1 MAERLGTRALN
12 RALLDR
18 QLLLRR
24 SAMPTLDA
32 IEHLIGLQSQAP
44 NPPYIGLW
52 TRLVGF
58 QPDQLADLIAQRKAV
73 RVALMRGT
81 VHLVSARDCL
91 LLRPLLQP
99 LYDRAL
105 DANPNLAPGPDDLDM
120 DTLVAEATKLLTE
133 RPRTPKEIGTLLRE
147 RWPDRDGAALA
158 YAARNRLALVQVP
171 PRGLWGKSSQ
181 TTLTTAEHWLDRPLA
196 TDPQPDEVLLRYFR
210 AFGPATAKD
219 AQVWSGLVKLGEVVD
234 RLRPGLRAYV
244 DDEGRELLDLP
255 DAARPDEDEPA
266 PVRFLPE
273 YDNLLRSH
281 VERSMVLPP
290 EYKPLLVTKNDS
302 PMPTFL
308 VDGFVRGTWRLTTE
322 RGRATLRIAPF
333 AALSSAHNA
342 TVTAEA
348 ERLLEFLAAAADTR
362 DLQIDQPPR

>member
-1 MAERLGTRALN
+1 MAKRLGTRALN

-24 SAMPTLDA
+24 SAMPVLDA

-58 QPDQLADLIAQRKAV
+58 QPDQLADLIIQRKVV

-99 LYDRAL
+99 LYDRTLYPNA
-105 DANPNLAPGPDDLDM
+105 NLAPGPDDLNV
-120 DTLVAEATKLLTE
+120 DTLVAEVTKLLTE
-133 RPRTPKEIGTLLRE
+133 RPRTPKEIGALLRQ

-171 PRGLWGKSSQ
+171 PRGLWGKSGQ
-181 TTLTTAEHWLDRPLA
+181 TTLTTAEHWLDRPLVD
-196 TDPQPDEVLLRYFR
+196 DPEPDEVVMRYFR

-234 RLRPGLRAYV
+234 RLRPRLRV
-244 DDEGRELLDLP
+244 FLDDEGRELLDVP
-255 DAARPDEDEPA
+255 DAPRPDEDEPA

-281 VERSMVLPP
+281 VERSRVLPP
-290 EYKPLLVTKNDS
+290 EYKPLLATKNDS

-308 VDGFVRGTWRLTTE
+308 IDGFVRGTWRLTTE
-322 RGRATLRIAPF
+322 RDRAILQMRPF
-333 AALSSAHNA
+333 APLGA
-342 TVTAEA
+342 TDTAAVTAEA
-348 ERLLEFLAAAADTR
+348 ERLLEFLAAGADSQ
-362 DLQIDQPPR
+362 DLQIDGPPA

>member
-1 MAERLGTRALN
+1 MAERLSTRALN

-18 QLLLRR
+18 QLPLRR
-24 SAMPTLDA
+24 SAMSVPDA

-58 QPDQLADLIAQRKAV
+58 QPDQLAELISQRKAV
-73 RVALMRGT
+73 RIALMRGT

-99 LYDRAL
+99 LYDRTL
-105 DANPNLAPGPDDLDM
+105 HANPNLAPGSDALDV
-120 DTLVAEATKLLTE
+120 DTLGAEATELLTE
-133 RPRTPKEIGTLLRE
+133 RPRTPKEIGALLGE
-147 RWPDRDGAALA
+147 RWPERDAAALA

-171 PRGLWGKSSQ
+171 PRGLWGRSGQ
-181 TTLTTAEHWLDRPLA
+181 TTLTTAEHWLDRPLV
-196 TDPQPDEVLLRYFR
+196 TYPQPDEVVLRYFR

-219 AQVWSGLVKLGEVVD
+219 VQVWSGLVKLGEVVD
-234 RLRPGLRAYV
+234 RLRPRLRAYI
-244 DDEGRELLDLP
+244 DDQGRELVDLP
-255 DAARPDEDEPA
+255 DAPRPDQDEPA

-281 VERSMVLPP
+281 VERSRVLPQ
-290 EYKPLLVTKNDS
+290 EYKPLLATKNDS

-322 RGRATLRIAPF
+322 RDRATLRVTPF
-333 AALSSAHNA
+333 AALSTAETA
-342 TVTAEA
+342 AVTTEA
-348 ERLLEFLAAAADTR
+348 ERLLEFLVAGANGR
-362 DLQIDQPPR
+362 DLRIDQPPG

>member
-18 QLLLRR
+18 QLLLQR
-24 SAMPTLDA
+24 SAMPALHA

-58 QPDQLADLIAQRKAV
+58 QPDQLADLIIQRKAV

-81 VHLVSARDCL
+81 VHVVSARDCL

-105 DANPNLAPGPDDLDM
+105 AANTNLAPGSDDLDM
-120 DTLVAEATKLLTE
+120 DTLVEEATKLLTE

-147 RWPDRDGAALA
+147 RWPNRDGAALA

-171 PRGLWGKSSQ
+171 PRGLWDKSGQ

-196 TDPQPDEVLLRYFR
+196 VDPRPDEVVLRYFR

-234 RLRPGLRAYV
+234 RLRHQLRAYV

-255 DAARPDEDEPA
+255 DAPRPDEDAPA

-281 VERSMVLPP
+281 VERSRVLPP
-290 EYKPLLVTKNDS
+290 EYKPLLATKNDS

-308 VDGFVRGTWRLTTE
+308 VDGFVRGTWRLSTE
-322 RGRATLRIAPF
+322 RSRATLRVVPF
-333 AALSSAHNA
+333 AALGAA
-342 TVTAEA
+342 TTAVAAEA
-348 ERLLEFLAAAADTR
+348 ERLLEFLAAGADST
-362 DLQIDQPPR
+362 DLQIDQPPG

>member
-1 MAERLGTRALN
+1 MAERISTRALN

-24 SAMPTLDA
+24 SAMPVPDA

-58 QPDQLADLIAQRKAV
+58 EPDQLTELIVQRKAV
-73 RVALMRGT
+73 RIALMRGT

-99 LYDRAL
+99 LFERAIGV
-105 DANPNLAPGPDDLDM
+105 NKNLAPGPDDLDL
-120 DTLVAEATKLLTE
+120 DTLAAEATKLLTE

-147 RWPDRDGAALA
+147 RWRDREATALA
-158 YAARNRLALVQVP
+158 FGARNRLALVQVP
-171 PRGLWGKSSQ
+171 PRGLWGKSGQ
-181 TTLTTAEHWLDRPLA
+181 TTLTTAEHWLDRPLV
-196 TDPQPDEVLLRYFR
+196 TNPRPDEVMLRYLR
-210 AFGPATAKD
+210 AFGPGIAKD

-234 RLRPGLRAYV
+234 RLRPRLRAYV
-244 DDEGRELLDLP
+244 DDQGRELLDLP
-255 DAARPDEDEPA
+255 DLARPDEDEPA

-281 VERSMVLPP
+281 VERSRVLPP
-290 EYKPLLVTKNDS
+290 EYKPLLATKNDA

-322 RGRATLRIAPF
+322 RDRATLRVTPF
-333 AALSSAHNA
+333 AALSTAETA
-342 TVTAEA
+342 AVTTEA
-348 ERLLEFLAAAADTR
+348 ERLLEFLVAGANGR
-362 DLQIDQPPR
+362 DLRIDQPPG